1 MLYSEEDPSIGLSFI
16 MDDNSGKMVSF
27 TGYVAQRTA
36 VDSAESVTPANGQIE
51 TVSELFAKYLGLK
64 LTGISTKTADN
75 KNGLLTVTVNYED
88 EDGAAVSVP
97 IIALGDY
104 MMFNS
109 SFNVKESMLF

>member
-88 EDGAAVSVP
+88 EDGAVVSVP